1 MPSNDENF
9 SRVHEPDAAAQVP
22 FSYDLAE
29 PVEAAD
35 AEDLRIG
42 LWPWSVLRDRLVNVT
57 DEGLDWIRDSI
68 RQLGRHVRGH
78 GSNVR
83 SRFWSEKNR
92 MIVPCESRTV
102 ERPLFTSMEIDRA
115 VAWYLAQLQPLDL
128 TGVDARGR
136 TLPITKTF
144 DALVGL
150 VSGEVFVAEFRSE
163 EQLRAQLRDQPHLYR
178 QEGDVVRYTPYGE
191 MAERFGIPDRV
202 LTPANLPKMAIT
214 NWELL
219 KGYSRRR
226 VSEADFQRVREAVR
240 DRPATVVEVAQQ
252 AEVPVDVVLAA
263 IARGVVFVDVNRQL
277 VVETETTLVH
287 ASFATFVA
295 YTDAPRGAATGVRVI
310 AGLRDGTVA
319 SWDSDPVELV
329 HVGQTRVVVR
339 WEGSGRIVEVPIADF
354 ERFVQDGTVGLP
366 TTDLSADPVAEALAR
381 SNQRERD
388 VATDRASVIRLVL
401 DGQLSKE
408 QAAEA
413 LGVKSPR
420 TIERHMRD
428 YRQLGWAGCVPN
440 WRARG
445 NRKRRISV
453 GRLVGMDAAIATY
466 YVGKNGFAKPKRTME
481 AAYKMYRENSPD
493 PVSLATFKRRIRE
506 LAGLEQTRHRDGDRA
521 ANRFRTA
528 RGRDPFVDLY
538 PLHVIQVDA
547 TLGDIFLTLLES
559 VLGHDAFLVRPQ
571 VSIAVDVFSQCVVGL
586 YVSLGGESA
595 ATALMLLR
603 DVVRRHGR
611 MADIVLMDNGAG
623 YRSKDVQNF
632 VVGICGRELQHRA
645 PHRPQIG
652 GICERLFETMRAE
665 LLVSMAGQ
673 TSRLKAVREVTKSMD
688 PRRDAAWTLAAFT
701 GILEH
706 FFFEIYNRRVHP
718 GVDMAPLE
726 KLEQGYLLRGY
737 REQQRVAFDANLL
750 AATSPSCGTRQ
761 IDPKLGVWVD
771 YRRFRNAEV
780 SKRFHGRDD
789 RTVEVRR
796 EPDDCTLVRVLA
808 DRQWEEFTS
817 DDRPLLQSYSAA
829 DQVAIS
835 KAYRAVKASVR
846 RERGRKGFGLGAF
859 LTRIHEAQE
868 AVLKE
873 RRSAE
878 RRRASDA
885 GSGRTVRRPDKARKG
900 AGTGLSLDFLDR
912 DAKHFG
918 EDG

>member
-1 MPSNDENF
+1 
-9 SRVHEPDAAAQVP
+9 
-22 FSYDLAE
+22 
-29 PVEAAD
+29 
-35 AEDLRIG
+35 
-42 LWPWSVLRDRLVNVT
+42 
-57 DEGLDWIRDSI
+57 
-68 RQLGRHVRGH
+68 
-78 GSNVR
+78 
-83 SRFWSEKNR
+83 
-92 MIVPCESRTV
+92 
-102 ERPLFTSMEIDRA
+102 
-115 VAWYLAQLQPLDL
+115 
-128 TGVDARGR
+128 
-136 TLPITKTF
+136 
-144 DALVGL
+144 
-150 VSGEVFVAEFRSE
+150 
-163 EQLRAQLRDQPHLYR
+163 
-178 QEGDVVRYTPYGE
+178 
-191 MAERFGIPDRV
+191 
-202 LTPANLPKMAIT
+202 
-214 NWELL
+214 
-219 KGYSRRR
+219 
-226 VSEADFQRVREAVR
+226 
-240 DRPATVVEVAQQ
+240 
-252 AEVPVDVVLAA
+252 
-263 IARGVVFVDVNRQL
+263 
-277 VVETETTLVH
+277 
-287 ASFATFVA
+287 
-295 YTDAPRGAATGVRVI
+295 
-310 AGLRDGTVA
+310 
-319 SWDSDPVELV
+319 
-329 HVGQTRVVVR
+329 
-339 WEGSGRIVEVPIADF
+339 
-354 ERFVQDGTVGLP
+354 
-366 TTDLSADPVAEALAR
+366 
-381 SNQRERD
+381 
-388 VATDRASVIRLVL
+388 
-401 DGQLSKE
+401 
-408 QAAEA
+408 
-413 LGVKSPR
+413 
-420 TIERHMRD
+420 MRD

-445 NRKRRISV
+445 NRTRRFSA
-453 GRLVGMDAAIATY
+453 GQLVAMDAAIATY
-466 YVGKNGFAKPKRTME
+466 YVGTNGFARPKRTKT
-481 AAYKMYRENSPD
+481 AAYQMYRDKYPD

-506 LAGLEQTRHRDGDRA
+506 LAGLEQARHRDGDRA

-528 RGRDPFVDLY
+528 RGRDPFVGLY

-547 TLGDIFLTLLES
+547 TLGDIFLALLES

-571 VSIAVDVFSQCVVGL
+571 VSVAVDVYSSCVVGL
-586 YVSLGGESA
+586 YVSLGGESG

-623 YRSKDVQNF
+623 YRSNDVRNF

-652 GICERLFETMRAE
+652 GICERLFETMQAE

-737 REQQRVAFDANLL
+737 REQQRVAFDSNLL

-761 IDPKLGVWVD
+761 IDPKLGVWVN
-771 YRRFRNAEV
+771 YQRFRNAEV

-796 EPDDCTLVRVLA
+796 EPDDCTLLRVLA

-885 GSGRTVRRPDKARKG
+885 GSGRAVRRPDKARKG